1 MNAEQFVYWLQGYFE
16 LEMARTTHQSPIITA
31 NQSKVIMDHLAL
43 VLNKITPDRTVKV
56 ENGTAKTEAIFPY
69 YNEVN
74 TCFSV
79 FKDSKI
85 C

>member
-43 VLNKITPDRTVKV
+43 VMNKVTPERSVITVDGGTTVAPDFFAPFNV
-56 ENGTAKTEAIFPY
+56 ER
-69 YNEVN
+69 
-74 TCFSV
+74 
-79 FKDSKI
+79 KI

>member
-1 MNAEQFVYWLQGYFE
+1 MDALCFCYWLQGYFE

-43 VLNKITPDRTVKV
+43 VLNKVTPDRTMKV
-56 ENGTAKTEAIFPY
+56 ENGTVKTEKIWPY
-69 YNEVN
+69 YNEPN
-74 TCFSV
+74 TCFSI

>member
-1 MNAEQFVYWLQGYFE
+1 MNPENFVYWLQGYFE

-43 VLNKITPDRTVKV
+43 VLNKVTPDRTVK
-56 ENGTAKTEAIFPY
+56 TEVPY
-69 YNEVN
+69 YNEPN

-79 FKDSKI
+79 FKDIKI